1 MEAITISTWMARW
14 FRGLI
19 MNIYIISVCD
29 RDGYFIPVLAATTGE
44 AAKSMLAK
52 WRQQNEGNENWTEL
66 DDCTVAPLYCDIA
79 NQ

>member
-1 MEAITISTWMARW
+1 MAAAA
-14 FRGLI
+14 FVA
-19 MNIYIISVCD
+19 MKVQSVAD
-29 RDGYFIPVLAATTGE
+29 LRLLAATTGE

-66 DDCTVAPLYCDIA
+66 DDCTVVPLYCDIA

>member
-1 MEAITISTWMARW
+1 MADLR
-14 FRGLI
+14 L
-19 MNIYIISVCD
+19 
-29 RDGYFIPVLAATTGE
+29 LAAAAGE

-66 DDCTVAPLYCDIA
+66 DDCTVVPLYCDIA